1 MILKIDIDELTDPP
15 SAEPFNKRI
24 ISKKELRLFLQSC
37 AKNKKYSIVIFGAN
51 WCPDARLLAGV
62 LELPLVK
69 KFLDSYAEILNID
82 IGDYDINMNLF
93 SLFDSEIKDGVP
105 RVFITDSSER
115 VINLKSNDVMRKA
128 RELSAQD
135 IFNYFQEII
144 INGPISNGNV

>member
-1 MILKIDIDELTDPP
+1 
-15 SAEPFNKRI
+15 
-24 ISKKELRLFLQSC
+24 
-37 AKNKKYSIVIFGAN
+37 
-51 WCPDARLLAGV
+51 
-62 LELPLVK
+62 LVK

>member
-1 MILKIDIDELTDPP
+1 M
-15 SAEPFNKRI
+15 
-24 ISKKELRLFLQSC
+24 
-37 AKNKKYSIVIFGAN
+37 
-51 WCPDARLLAGV
+51 LAGV